1 VKYRTLGSTG
11 LEVSELCLGTWGLGG
26 QWGADIEPGIA
37 AIRRAFELGVNF
49 FDTAYAYGE
58 GAAETALARGLGT
71 LIDTHRDE
79 LVIATKGGI
88 RVEQEAGGGWTVHRD
103 SSPAFLRKTLEH
115 SLRLLGTDYVD
126 VYFIHWPD
134 RSRPYAEVAGT
145 MDGFVREG
153 LVRHVGL
160 SNFTVAEM
168 RAFRE
173 GGGFGVAQV
182 PYNLL
187 WRDVED
193 AVLPWCARED
203 VGLMGWSALASGL
216 LTGAL
221 GRDHRFQAGDWR
233 GQASAERGDA
243 GQSGSLPGLF
253 QGEDERLNAVIERLK
268 QEASARGVSLAQLA
282 LAWVLAHPSG
292 IIPIVGAQEPAHA
305 EASAAAVELALDA
318 DDLASLGA
326 IVRDLPSVKL
336 ASEDYEPEREAV

>member
-1 VKYRTLGSTG
+1 VKYRTLGATG
-11 LEVSELCLGTWGLGG
+11 LQVSELCLGTWGLGG

-58 GAAETALARGLGT
+58 GAAEAALARGLGT
-71 LIDTHRDE
+71 LIDSHRDE

-88 RVEQEAGGGWTVHRD
+88 RVEQGTAGDWTIHRD
-103 SSPAFLRKTLEH
+103 SSPAFLRATLED

-126 VYFIHWPD
+126 LYFIHWPD

-145 MDGFVREG
+145 MEGFVREG

-173 GGGFGVAQV
+173 GGAFGVAQV

-187 WRDVED
+187 WRDVEQ
-193 AVLPWCARED
+193 AVLPYCAREG

-221 GRDHRFQAGDWR
+221 GCGHRFQAGDWR
-233 GQASAERGDA
+233 GQAPAAREGSAKSDA
-243 GQSGSLPGLF
+243 LPGLF
-253 QGEDERLNAVIERLK
+253 QGKDERVNAVIDRLK
-268 QEASARGVSLAQLA
+268 READARGASLAQLA
-282 LAWVLAHPSG
+282 LAWVLSHPSG
-292 IIPIVGAQEPAHA
+292 IVPIIGAQEPAHV
-305 EASAAAVELALDA
+305 EASMGAVDLKLDA
-318 DDLASLGA
+318 DAVAQLAA
-326 IVRDLPSVKL
+326 IACETPSVKL
-336 ASEDYEPEREAV
+336 ASEDYEPEHELV

>member
-1 VKYRTLGSTG
+1 MQYRTLGSTG
-11 LEVSELCLGTWGLGG
+11 LRVSELCLGTWGLGG
-26 QWGADIEPGIA
+26 QWGSDIEPGIA
-37 AIRRAFELGVNF
+37 AIQRAFELGVNF

-58 GAAETALARGLGT
+58 GAAEAALARGLGT

-88 RVEQEAGGGWTVHRD
+88 RVEQDAAGGWTVHRD

-145 MDGFVREG
+145 MEGFVREG

-168 RAFRE
+168 QAFRE
-173 GGGFGVAQV
+173 GGPFGVAQV

-187 WRDVED
+187 WRDVEH
-193 AVLPWCARED
+193 AVLPYCEREN
-203 VGLMGWSALASGL
+203 VGVMGWSALASGL

-221 GRDHRFQAGDWR
+221 GRGHHFQAGDWR
-233 GQASAERGDA
+233 GQAPADRERSA
-243 GQSGSLPGLF
+243 QSDSLPGMF
-253 QGEDERLNAVIERLK
+253 QGEDERLNAVIDRLK
-268 QEASARGVSLAQLA
+268 QEASARSVSLAQLA
-282 LAWVLAHPSG
+282 LAWVLSHPSG

-318 DDLASLGA
+318 DAVASLAA
-326 IVRDLPSVKL
+326 IVRETPWL
-336 ASEDYEPEREAV
+336 ASEDYEPERETV